1 MVQTPLRSLS
11 ELALG
16 WILVSELAGE
26 LGHLAQDASEGTGL
40 ILPIFDLQAPENNTK
55 NSRFSLLF
63 LTKTAGFT
71 PIEYLGLDFSYYLLR
86 LGDLM

>member
-40 ILPIFDLQAPENNTK
+40 ILPIFDL
-55 NSRFSLLF
+55 
-63 LTKTAGFT
+63 
-71 PIEYLGLDFSYYLLR
+71 
-86 LGDLM
+86 